1 MAKQRSSAAL
11 IVALSIVG
19 VLLVVIRPLHREA
32 QVLEH
37 PAEEQVASAAVLSRA
52 LLDESLA
59 LGRGYLLAN
68 QKEEGNFNYEYDFLT
83 RAYSTGDNQVRQAGP
98 LWALALI
105 HRDQPSPE
113 TRDAVLKGFAF
124 FRAHS
129 KELPDGRRI
138 VIYPHSKYGETG
150 TVSILSL
157 ALIEFLRV
165 ETGCPECADL
175 TEDLDGYLKFLLSQ
189 KRKDGQ
195 YYEHYAYK
203 DGASMDGTSSY
214 FDGETLLA
222 LSKAARYLGH
232 DELKDPVL
240 DSAKRMYHHY
250 VTEALQE
257 SQDPAILKSFYQ
269 WGTMAYYEIATSGW
283 EDADVYGDH
292 AIEMTHWMIGV
303 HDVLER
309 TFNTGYAFEGIM
321 HAYELARRKGDTD
334 AEALF
339 RDAAQEGLGKLTT
352 WQVGIPVANDYLRA
366 HSTDDPLA
374 RGGVMN
380 AADNPKLRI
389 DVTQHQMHA
398 VLLAREFLYPAP

>member
-1 MAKQRSSAAL
+1 MAKQRFSVT
-11 IVALSIVG
+11 IFVILSIVG
-19 VLLVVIRPLHREA
+19 VLLVVIRPFHRDA

-37 PAEEQVASAAVLSRA
+37 TAEQKDAPAPVLNRA

-68 QKEEGNFNYEYDFLT
+68 QKEEGNFNYEYDFLART
-83 RAYSTGDNQVRQAGP
+83 YSTGDNQVRQAGP

-105 HRDQPSPE
+105 HRNQPSPE
-113 TRDAVLKGFAF
+113 TRSAILRGFAF
-124 FRAHS
+124 FREHS
-129 KELPDGRRI
+129 KEFADGRRI
-138 VIYPHSKYGETG
+138 VVYPHSKYGETG

-157 ALIEFLRV
+157 ALIEFLRI
-165 ETGCPECADL
+165 EGECPECSGL
-175 TEDLDGYLKFLLSQ
+175 TKDLDGYLTFLLSQ

-203 DGASMDGTSSY
+203 DGASQDGTSPY

-232 DELKDPVL
+232 DELRAPVL

-250 VTEALQE
+250 ITEALQE

-283 EDADVYGDH
+283 KDTDIYSDH

-309 TFNTGYAFEGIM
+309 TFNTGYAFEGII
-321 HAYELARRKGDTD
+321 HAYDLARSKGDADT
-334 AEALF
+334 EVLF
-339 RDAAQEGLGKLTT
+339 RDTIEEGLSKLTT
-352 WQVGIPVANDYLRA
+352 WQVGISVANDYLRE

-380 AADNPKLRI
+380 AANNPKLRI

-398 VLLAREFLYPAP
+398 VLLAQRYLYP